1 MHTKLSIFLEK
12 EIGKRRGTVL
22 FFYILHIF
30 LFTTNI
36 CVIYFLYNE
45 HMNAFS

>member
-22 FFYILHIF
+22 FFYILHIL

-36 CVIYFLYNE
+36 YALSISYT
-45 HMNAFS
+45 MKT

>member
-36 CVIYFLYNE
+36 YVLSISYT
-45 HMNAFS
+45 MNT